1 LRRPTLDD
9 PPLKIGELPLD
20 SIRPQRAEN
29 VELAL
34 PGGRCLPIG
43 EVDDHALFD
52 AVDGSMRLIDKA
64 L

>member
-1 LRRPTLDD
+1 MPSG
-9 PPLKIGELPLD
+9 P
-20 SIRPQRAEN
+20 RAEN

-34 PGGRCLPIG
+34 PGGCCLPIG